1 MGVYDDKP
9 WLNAYDPGVG
19 AELNIPDEPVTA
31 GYERIRWGFPN
42 RAAFHFLGV
51 TWTFEEMFSAADR
64 FARALADRGIGK
76 DDVVAVNLPNL
87 PQYLI
92 AQIGAAKAGCW
103 IAGISPLLQA
113 EEMAFMLKNS
123 RARALVTLDPIFEH
137 RLTPI
142 AADLP
147 DLRFVVSTGILDFL
161 PGYKRFI
168 ARLLKKAPVGKVG
181 PLPGKEVAGF
191 MELLKSSRPD
201 PPRVELSS
209 EDVHL
214 LQYTGGTTGVPKAAM
229 LTHRNIVSQTVIWN
243 QWFHMKRGQE
253 VVSCSGYPFF
263 HVGGQC
269 SFAAAIWNGV
279 TQILIPNPRDTRNI
293 IKEIAKYKPHFIN
306 NVPSLYMM
314 LMNTPGFKELDF
326 SNVRFATSAAAPF
339 PVEPMK
345 ELESYI
351 GRNKVVELYG
361 LTETS
366 PIITVNPTRGA
377 KKIGSVGL
385 PAPST
390 QIRLVDIVTGEEQ
403 APQGEKG
410 ELIVRGPQ
418 VMKGYWN
425 NPDETAIAI
434 REHDGELWLH
444 TGDIAVMDSDGY
456 FSIVDRCK
464 DMIIVSGFKVFPRE
478 VEEKLY
484 SHPLIQTCA
493 VVGVPNP
500 ARPGSEL
507 VRLVVQKSEK
517 FRDKPDE
524 DVIAELNDYCG
535 EHLGAYKKP
544 KIIDIM
550 DQIPLTNVGKVDRKA
565 LR

>member
-1 MGVYDDKP
+1 MVVYDDKP
-9 WLNAYDPGVG
+9 WLKSYDPGVG
-19 AELNIPDEPVTA
+19 HELEIPDEPVTA
-31 GYERIRWGFPN
+31 GYERVRQRFPN

-51 TWTFEEMFSAADR
+51 TWSFAELFDAADR

-92 AQIGAAKAGCW
+92 AQLGAARMGCW
-103 IAGISPLLQA
+103 IAGVSPLLQG
-113 EEMAFMLKNS
+113 EEMAFVLKNS
-123 RARALVTLDPIFEH
+123 RAKALVTLDPIFEH

-142 AADLP
+142 ADALP

-161 PGYKRFI
+161 PAFKRFM
-168 ARLLKKAPVGKVG
+168 ARLLKKAPVGKIG
-181 PLPGKEVAGF
+181 PLSGKEVSSF
-191 MELLKSSRPD
+191 MELLKNGKPD
-201 PPRVELSS
+201 PPHADVSPD
-209 EDVHL
+209 DVHL

-229 LTHRNIVSQTVIWN
+229 LTHRNILSQVVIWN
-243 QWFHMKRGQE
+243 QWFHMKPGEE

-269 SFAAAIWNGV
+269 SFVAAIWNGV
-279 TQILIPNPRDTRNI
+279 SQILIPNPRDTRHI
-293 IKEIAKYKPHFIN
+293 VKEIAKYKPDFIN

-314 LMNTPGFKELDF
+314 LMDAPGFKELDF
-326 SNVRFATSAAAPF
+326 SGVRFATSAAAPF

-345 ELESYI
+345 ELESSI

-361 LTETS
+361 LTETA

-377 KKIGSVGL
+377 KKIGSVGV

-390 QIRLVDIVTGEEQ
+390 DVRLVDIVDGEKQVE
-403 APQGEKG
+403 QGEKG

-425 NPDETAIAI
+425 NPGETAIAM
-434 REHDGELWLH
+434 REHDGERWLH
-444 TGDIAVMDSDGY
+444 TGDIAVMDPDGY

-484 SHPLIQTCA
+484 EHPLIHTCA

-500 ARPGSEL
+500 ERPGSEL
-507 VRLVVQKSEK
+507 VRLVVQKSEA

-524 DVIAELNDYCG
+524 EVIAELDGYCR
-535 EHLGAYKKP
+535 EHLGVYKKP
-544 KIIDIM
+544 KIIDIVE
-550 DQIPLTNVGKVDRKA
+550 QIPMTTVGKVDRKA